1 MKFLAD
7 VGVSYRVV
15 EWLRLDGHDV
25 LHLPEMNQHQLKD
38 HEIFKNAAS
47 ESRTVITFDLD
58 FGGILSLTQS
68 KEVSI
73 ILFRLLNTRTEF
85 VIRRLDVVIKNCLNE
100 LNEGSIVVVEDH
112 RCRIRKLP
120 V

>member
-15 EWLRLDGHDV
+15 EWLHLEGHDV
-25 LHLPEMNQHQLKD
+25 LHLPEIFQHQLKD
-38 HEIFKNAAS
+38 QDIFKNAAS
-47 ESRTVITFDLD
+47 ESRTIITFDLD
-58 FGGILSLTQS
+58 FGDILFLTQS
-68 KEVSI
+68 TDVSV
-73 ILFRLLNTRTEF
+73 ILFRLLNTRNEF

-100 LNEGSIVVVEDH
+100 LNDGSIIVVEDY
-112 RCRIRKLP
+112 RYRIRTLP